1 MIPFTLR
8 QLEYFVAAARHGST
22 SRAAAALSVSQ
33 PSISTAIGELE
44 SLWKEALFYR
54 KHAQGLELTSAGKRR
69 YHQAQA
75 VLQGAVA
82 LGAAQDGGISGEL
95 AVGCFST
102 LGPMYLPAIMRT
114 FIELYPDVK
123 LKIVEGDTEEL
134 VSQVERGML
143 DLAIIYDMGLLRELA
158 ITPLGQQSPYVL
170 LPATHKLARQPSLRV
185 SNLSG
190 EPFILIDL
198 PHSRDYFLSIL
209 HVGGATPRL
218 VLKTH
223 SIEMVRSLVANG
235 HGVSILVTR
244 PSRDYSYDGKRIV
257 CKPLEGNLPPQKI
270 VAAAAAEGRLSPA
283 AEAFIRVA
291 RNHF

>member
-22 SRAAAALSVSQ
+22 SKAAAALSVSQ
-33 PSISTAIGELE
+33 PSISNAIGELE
-44 SLWKEALFYR
+44 ALWKETLFHR
-54 KHAQGLELTSAGKRR
+54 IHAQGLELTSAGKRR

-82 LGAAQDGGISGEL
+82 LGAAQDDRIAGDL

-114 FIELYPDVK
+114 FIELYPEVK
-123 LKIVEGDTEEL
+123 LRVVEGDTEEL
-134 VSQVERGML
+134 VSKVERGML
-143 DLAIIYDMGLLRELA
+143 DLAIIYDMGLLRELT
-158 ITPLGQQSPYVL
+158 ISPLGQQSPYVL
-170 LPATHKLARQPSLRV
+170 LPAGHRLANHPALQV
-185 SNLSG
+185 KELSG

-209 HVGGATPRL
+209 QVGGVAPQV
-218 VLKTH
+218 VLKTR

-257 CKPLEGNLPPQKI
+257 CKPLEGKIPPQKI
-270 VAAAAAEGRLSPA
+270 VAATSGESRLSAA
-283 AEAFIRVA
+283 AEAFVRVA
-291 RNHF
+291 RNHI